1 MLTGGWLRAVVLVA
15 ALVVLVAARGVANE
29 IAIKVIG
36 GAVVPLG
43 AHPSVRMVTARVEAD
58 IAPDESKVTCQYVFQ
73 NEGPATTVAM
83 GFPAFFGERPSRP
96 AEELQPLRD
105 FRAWVDGV
113 ATATTLRAGADRE
126 RWYVKEVA
134 FAAGQRRVVRD
145 AYVQPNGSIYLPPK
159 RRIFPYNLS
168 GAGTWH
174 GPVGRLDVI
183 LRWVGEYDWGHP
195 QLARGAGGWVI
206 SAEGRQ
212 LKRSQTN
219 VSAPEGLWLEFLPGW
234 SDLRVDGYRLESPA
248 AGVVVRAGLEYV
260 QMTTRA
266 LGQVLRAPVSHDPVS
281 KTTRITGGGHKLV
294 VTTGSAAAL
303 VDGQTV
309 SLPAAVRQEGGRQW
323 VAAGPLLEKLGYRA
337 LANHRYWRLE
347 VLSGRPPAWEGQ
359 IVGPGGK
366 TAEAYLVSER
376 SVLLG
381 EIRSL
386 VAVIPGAEVSSPSPG
401 AGQPGSV
408 RIVLRQ
414 EESEPHFE
422 NGPPGSEDAPGHELW
437 LTWGSTE
444 AQLDG
449 KPYKLAAAPY
459 VNLLGRG
466 MAPVAALCR
475 ALGLQAAYSDEN
487 KTVTV
492 SE

>member
-1 MLTGGWLRAVVLVA
+1 MPTLGSLRKTVFLVA
-15 ALVVLVAARGVANE
+15 VAVLPAAIGAANE
-29 IAIKVIG
+29 ISIKVVG
-36 GAVVPLG
+36 GVVVPLG
-43 AHPSVRMVTARVEAD
+43 APSSVRMVTARVEAE
-58 IAPDESKVTCQYVFQ
+58 IGPDASKVTCQYVFQ
-73 NEGPATTVAM
+73 NEGPATTVTM

-96 AEELQPLRD
+96 AEEVQPLQD

-113 ATATTLRAGADRE
+113 AEPTTLRAGADRE
-126 RWYVKEVA
+126 RWYVKEIT

-145 AYVQPNGSIYLPPK
+145 TYVQPNGSIYLPPV

-168 GAGTWH
+168 GAGSWH

-183 LRWVGEYDWGHP
+183 LRWVGEYSWGHP
-195 QLARGAGGWVI
+195 QVTQGGGGWVI

-219 VSAPEGLWLEFLPGW
+219 VTTPEPLRLEFLPGW
-234 SDLRVDGYRLESPA
+234 SDLRVDGYRLGSPA

-266 LGQVLRAPVSHDPVS
+266 LGQILRAQVSHDPVS
-281 KTTRITGGGHKLV
+281 KSTRISGGGHKLV
-294 VTTGSAAAL
+294 VTTGSATAL

-309 SLPAAVRQEGGRQW
+309 TLPAAVRQEGGRQW
-323 VAAGPLLEKLGYRA
+323 VPVGPLLERLGYRA

-347 VLSGRPPAWEGQ
+347 VLSGRPPAWEGRV
-359 IVGPGGK
+359 VGPDGK

-376 SVLLG
+376 GVLLG
-381 EIRSL
+381 EIRPLIS
-386 VAVIPGAEVSSPSPG
+386 VMPGAQISSPPPG
-401 AGQPGSV
+401 AGRAGSV
-408 RIVLRQ
+408 KIVWRQ
-414 EESEPHFE
+414 EETEPHFE
-422 NGPPGSEDAPGHELW
+422 GGPAGSEGAPAHELW

-449 KPYKLAAAPY
+449 KPYTLTAAPY

-475 ALGLQAAYSDEN
+475 ALGLQVAYSEES

-492 SE
+492 SR